1 MIRNIRLVGVQFAL
15 IAMLLRALLPAGW
28 MPNLAGQ
35 TSAPFIICSMDDFA
49 VLALGEDGKPVK
61 QQPDQNGDRS
71 HEGCPFAAA
80 PHLAPPAAQVA
91 FGSSSLVHLGDYRI
105 AQTQENRP
113 IAGYA
118 PQSPRAPP
126 SFG

>member
-1 MIRNIRLVGVQFAL
+1 MIRNIRHVGVQLAL
-15 IAMLLRALLPAGW
+15 VAMLLRALLPAGW
-28 MPNLAGQ
+28 MPNSAGQ
-35 TSAPFIICSMDDFA
+35 TSAPFVICTMDGSGF
-49 VLALGEDGKPVK
+49 VALGEDGKPLK

-80 PHLAPPAAQVA
+80 PHLAPPAVQVA
-91 FGSSSLVHLGDYRI
+91 FGSSSLVYLGVARI
-105 AQTQENRP
+105 AQAQSSRP
-113 IAGYA
+113 VEGYA